1 MTGLTLHQQAVA
13 IIKRLAMDSMGGFLQ
28 ATANS
33 NQHSEELSINLVEG
47 ISGIQRER
55 ASGLCGP
62 T

>member
-1 MTGLTLHQQAVA
+1 
-13 IIKRLAMDSMGGFLQ
+13 MDSMGGFLQ